1 MAHPGQELAGDDGFR
16 VRFVT
21 VTPELLEM
29 EATYPGT
36 GRFPPAHLHPRQEE
50 RFTVLEG
57 AVRAVLGGAE
67 HRYGPGEEFTVPPGT
82 PHTMAADVPTR
93 VRWEVRPALRTA
105 AFFERL
111 HGPPEG
117 RPHDAESGARFLA
130 EFAEEFR
137 LS

>member
-1 MAHPGQELAGDDGFR
+1 MAHPGLELEGDGGFR
-16 VRFVT
+16 LRFVT
-21 VTPELLEM
+21 VTPELLEL
-29 EATYPGT
+29 EATYPARGPL
-36 GRFPPAHLHPRQEE
+36 PPAHLHPRQTE

-57 AVRAVLGGAE
+57 TLRVVVGGAE
-67 HRYGPGEEFTVPPGT
+67 ARHGPGESFTVPPGT
-82 PHTMAADVPTR
+82 SHQMAGETPAR

-111 HGPPEG
+111 YGPREA